1 MPSSTSL
8 LRQLKDGAYGIIQL
22 LIIHTDSRS
31 GHKNFDND
39 FDDNINL
46 WLENKRYKV
55 ADLLTFIFKINKI
68 LLM

>member
-1 MPSSTSL
+1 MT
-8 LRQLKDGAYGIIQL
+8 
-22 LIIHTDSRS
+22 
-31 GHKNFDND
+31 
-39 FDDNINL
+39 DDNINL